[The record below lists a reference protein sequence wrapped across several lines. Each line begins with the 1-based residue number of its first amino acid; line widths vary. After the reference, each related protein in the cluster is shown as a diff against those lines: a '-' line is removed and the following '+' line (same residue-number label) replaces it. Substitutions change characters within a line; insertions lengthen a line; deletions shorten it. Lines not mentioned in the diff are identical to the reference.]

1 MAHRRTVLGLVA
13 AILVCLGAPGC
24 AVFDGSAGSGAPST
38 AGEGHAGAG
47 AGGSEPASTPA
58 AAASYK
64 AEIVAADGAELD
76 RRTRAL
82 LEKSSQLIALSD
94 RPPFTDL
101 GLQRRIEADTE
112 RFRDVLRSEG
122 FYRSAISA
130 DIERETKPLRVRL
143 VIDPG
148 PVFHFGA
155 FTVRYTGSEDA
166 ATAPKPELKDLGI
179 KPGAVAR
186 APEVVAG
193 ERRALRFL
201 ADRGHPLAQVRDRK
215 VVVDHA
221 TETMR
226 VALEID
232 PGPEA
237 RFGAVTIA
245 GLGGVE
251 EDYVR
256 VLVPWRKGDLYDE
269 RLVDLYRTRLLR
281 TGLFA
286 AVATNPADKTTDEG
300 EIPVR
305 TRLVEGKHRSVGF
318 GVKYATS
325 EGPAVK
331 VFWEHHNL
339 FRRNEDLDL
348 AVEIGKITQ
357 SAQVR
362 FVRPDFRLPEQDLF
376 LGAIGTHTNSTAFN
390 ELSVETSAGLQRPLS
405 KRWTGSLAGSL
416 EWAQLEDQEGRR
428 TSTLVGAP
436 LWLYYDGAN
445 NRLNPTK
452 GTRLRLETTPYAG
465 WFDKAVSFLVNEVTG
480 SGYMPFDTDR
490 RFVLAG
496 RLRVGSIVGQSR
508 SDIPANK
515 RFYAGGGDSIR
526 GYRFQEVGP
535 LDDDNDP
542 LGGRSL
548 LETSVELRTR
558 VWGNF
563 GVVSFVDGGNV
574 FEQSYPS
581 FDRPIRWAAGGGLR
595 YFTPIGPVRLDIA
608 FPLNPRSGTDD
619 PFQFYIALGEAF

>member
-1 MAHRRTVLGLVA
+1 MGHWRRVLCLVIA
-13 AILVCLGAPGC
+13 ALSCLGAPAC
-24 AVFDGSAGSGAPST
+24 AVFEGSDGAPST
-38 AGEGHAGAG
+38 REQGP
-47 AGGSEPASTPA
+47 GGGGPESATLG
-58 AAASYK
+58 YK
-64 AEIVAADGAELD
+64 AEIVAAPDTSLD

-82 LEKSSQLIALSD
+82 LEKSSQLLALSD
-94 RPPFTDL
+94 RPPFTQL
-101 GLQRRIEADTE
+101 GLQRRIDADME

-122 FYRSAISA
+122 YYRSTTSA
-130 DIERETKPLRVRL
+130 NIDRDVKPLRVRL

-148 PVFHFGA
+148 PAFRFGA
-155 FTVRYTGSEDA
+155 FTVRYVDATGGT

-179 KPGAVAR
+179 KLGEIAR
-186 APEVVAG
+186 APDVVAG

-221 TETMR
+221 TDSMR

-232 PGPEA
+232 PGMEA
-237 RFGAVTIA
+237 RFGPVSIA
-245 GLGGVE
+245 GLSGVQ

-256 VLVPWRKGDLYDE
+256 VLVPWREGDLYDE
-269 RLVDLYRTRLLR
+269 RLVDLYRARLLR
-281 TGLFA
+281 TGLFS
-286 AVATNPADKTTDEG
+286 AVTTNPANKATDEG

-331 VFWEHHNL
+331 VFWEHRNL
-339 FRRNEDLDL
+339 FQRNEDLDL
-348 AVEIGKITQ
+348 AVEVGEITQ
-357 SAQVR
+357 SAEVR

-376 LGAIGTHTNSTAFN
+376 FDTIGTHTNSTAFN

-405 KRWTGSLAGSL
+405 ERWTGSLAGSL
-416 EWAQLEDQEGRR
+416 EWAQLEDQEGTR

-436 LWLYYDGAN
+436 LWLYWDGAN

-452 GTRLRLETTPYAG
+452 GARLRLETTPYAG
-465 WFDKAVSFLVNEVTG
+465 WFDKGVKFLVNEVTG
-480 SGYMPFDTDR
+480 SGYIPFDSDR

-526 GYRFQEVGP
+526 GYGFQEVGP

-574 FEQSYPS
+574 FDQSYPS
-581 FDRPIRWAAGGGLR
+581 FERQLRWAAGGGLR
-595 YFTPIGPVRLDIA
+595 YFTPIGPLRLDLA

-619 PFQFYIALGEAF
+619 PFQLYIALGEAF